1 MEVKGCHCKNAR
13 EGFAVVFGGFE
24 DRSADMTECLRLPP
38 RNAPQN
44 AESKAKIVERSAESA
59 LKKLGRA
66 APIQLRAVE
75 RPRYRPDS
83 AVIRIQI
90 VHPLQNLLEIQ

>member
-1 MEVKGCHCKNAR
+1 M
-13 EGFAVVFGGFE
+13 FGGFE

-59 LKKLGRA
+59 LKKL
-66 APIQLRAVE
+66 VE
-75 RPRYRPDS
+75 RLLSSFGLSKMSSGAFRSVRPS
-83 AVIRIQI
+83 ETLAG
-90 VHPLQNLLEIQ
+90 